1 MRNYRAYY
9 KGKTFDVQAPNS
21 FQAQEAAARIL
32 RRILRIKKTWE
43 VAVVLLDVPLDTA
56 TL

>member
-1 MRNYRAYY
+1 MKNYRAYY

-32 RRILRIKKTWE
+32 RIKRTWE

>member
-9 KGKTFDVQAPNS
+9 KGKTFHVQAPNC
-21 FQAQEAAARIL
+21 FQAQEVAARM
-32 RRILRIKKTWE
+32 LRIKRTWQ

>member
-32 RRILRIKKTWE
+32 RIKKTWE
-43 VAVVLLDVPLDTA
+43 VAVVLLDTPLDTA

>member
-9 KGKTFDVQAPNS
+9 KGKTFDVVAPNS
-21 FQAQEAAARIL
+21 FQAQEVAARIL
-32 RRILRIKKTWE
+32 RIKRTWQ

-56 TL
+56 AL

>member
-9 KGKTFDVQAPNS
+9 KGRTFDVQAPNS
-21 FQAQEAAARIL
+21 FQAQEVAARML
-32 RRILRIKKTWE
+32 KIKRTWE

>member
-1 MRNYRAYY
+1 MKNYRAYY

-21 FQAQEAAARIL
+21 FQAQEVAARML
-32 RRILRIKKTWE
+32 KIKKTWE
-43 VAVVLLDVPLDTA
+43 VAVVLLDVPLDTT

>member
-9 KGKTFDVQAPNS
+9 RGRTFDVQAPNS

-32 RRILRIKKTWE
+32 RIKRTWE

-56 TL
+56 TI

>member
-9 KGKTFDVQAPNS
+9 KGKTFDVVAPNS
-21 FQAQEAAARIL
+21 FQAQEVAARIL
-32 RRILRIKKTWE
+32 RIKRTWQ

-56 TL
+56 SL